1 MICPY
6 CEEIMQ
12 EGWIDQYQTYGLY
25 WTPNEERG
33 FLESI
38 IDPHDI
44 RLTSL
49 AHGGRLIV
57 YHCEKCR
64 KFVIDE
70 NDIEV

>member
-6 CEEIMQ
+6 CEEEMQ
-12 EGWIDQYQTYGLY
+12 KGWIEQERFGLR
-25 WTPNEERG
+25 WTPCEKRG
-33 FLESI
+33 FLESLLE
-38 IDPHDI
+38 PHDI

-49 AHGGRLIV
+49 SHGGRLIV

-64 KFVIDE
+64 KFIIDE

>member
-1 MICPY
+1 
-6 CEEIMQ
+6 MQ
-12 EGWIDQYQTYGLY
+12 KGWIDQDYHHGLF
-25 WTPNEERG
+25 WIPNEERG
-33 FLESI
+33 FLERI
-38 IDPHDI
+38 IDPHGI

-49 AHGGRLIV
+49 AHGGRLLV